1 MEGVGGVEE
10 CVGVVFRRVWVVGD
24 AWCGWRTALLPA
36 CEGVKGMWC
45 VEYDMCKVCC
55 SHTGGSG
62 RCVGCVQGCVATCSS
77 YRASAGD
84 CPVAVGQ
91 LSLV

>member
-1 MEGVGGVEE
+1 MWRNVWEWLFGGCGWWGTRGVGG
-10 CVGVVFRRVWVVGD
+10 G
-24 AWCGWRTALLPA
+24 LPA

-55 SHTGGSG
+55 SHKYGSG
-62 RCVGCVQGCVATCSS
+62 RCVGCVEDCVATCSS
-77 YRASAGD
+77 YRATGAGD
-84 CPVAVGQ
+84 CPIAVGQ

>member
-1 MEGVGGVEE
+1 MEE
-10 CVGVVFRRVWVVGD
+10 CVGVGVVVRRVWVVGY
-24 AWCGWRTALLPA
+24 AWCGWRAA
-36 CEGVKGMWC
+36 CVKGMWC

-62 RCVGCVQGCVATCSS
+62 RCVGCVEDCAATCSS
-77 YRASAGD
+77 YTATGAGD
-84 CPVAVGQ
+84 CPIAVGQ